1 MYVHTYVDKGPTGR
15 GDGFSNSVCLYF
27 VNTFSTLNALVLCL
41 VRCTLLYFISVAPKL
56 ETRGHKLMPK
66 KGNYF
71 GGFWFGISSECR
83 GVLKIHI

>member
-1 MYVHTYVDKGPTGR
+1 MYVHTYVDKGPAGR
-15 GDGFSNSVCLYF
+15 GDEFSNCVCLYF
-27 VNTFSTLNALVLCL
+27 FNTFSTLNALVLCL

-56 ETRGHKLMPK
+56 EYIRKLIPK

-71 GGFWFGISSECR
+71 GSFWFGISSECR